1 MSKQEREFLDDLRAR
16 SVEAT
21 VDMMAGVQRL
31 KTLHDEIAGED
42 AEVDRVRLSD
52 YLFRLAKLELEHA
65 ANILSLGNTQAEMM
79 FDHVRRL
86 VRRSQGGN
94 ATRKV
99 LEVRA
104 DPGQDVAIGELEI
117 RNPFDREADPR
128 FELTPF
134 RMQDGAPGP
143 DLKIELG
150 CDVVRP
156 YSSALVQIKV
166 HMAAPPDCVLFAEL
180 TVYLSA
186 EIEREVARR
195 IVKLKAREPGR

>member
-1 MSKQEREFLDDLRAR
+1 MSEQERKFLDDLRAK
-16 SVEAT
+16 SVEAAA
-21 VDMMAGVQRL
+21 DMMAGVQRL

-65 ANILSLGNTQAEMM
+65 ANILNLGNTQAEMM

-86 VRRSQGGN
+86 VRRSQGGS
-94 ATRKV
+94 APRKV
-99 LEVRA
+99 LEVHT
-104 DPGQDVAIGELEI
+104 DPGQDVAVGELEI
-117 RNPFDREADPR
+117 RNPFDRDADPR

-134 RMQDGAPGP
+134 RNQDGTPGP
-143 DLKIELG
+143 SLAVDLDCG
-150 CDVVRP
+150 VVRP
-156 YSSALVQIKV
+156 YGTATVQLQV
-166 HMAAPPDCVLFAEL
+166 HAAARPQSVLFAEL

-195 IVKLKAREPGR
+195 IVKLKPQERAR